1 MELAQQSAGSW
12 RNLLTTLSKECRR
25 LGGPLQIPG
34 LQLASAAD
42 MAEKRNS
49 MADSID

>member
-1 MELAQQSAGSW
+1 MGDAQPELHRW
-12 RNLLTTLSKECRR
+12 RNLLATLSKECRR
-25 LGGPLQIPG
+25 LGGAQQIPA

-49 MADSID
+49 MADSTG